1 VFALLDNVTFNDE
14 IFVYYNQKKYR
25 YVVREKN
32 VITPGDVSVLERNK
46 KKSEITLMTCW
57 PIGTTLNRLIV
68 TGELIEEV
76 E

>member
-1 VFALLDNVTFNDE
+1 
-14 IFVYYNQKKYR
+14 
-25 YVVREKN
+25 VREKN

-68 TGELIEEV
+68 TGELVEV
-76 E
+76 VK